1 MTNVAWNIMK
11 AKHIVILCLFGL
23 VIEELTGELLLERL
37 NNNGKEKQWTVESDK
52 KVSLPHE
59 GRKMGGA
66 SGKDISFNMC
76 HLDT

>member
-1 MTNVAWNIMK
+1 MNSSK
-11 AKHIVILCLFGL
+11 
-23 VIEELTGELLLERL
+23 
-37 NNNGKEKQWTVESDK
+37 SDK

-59 GRKMGGA
+59 GREIGGA